1 MRRGPKMDEQIKE
14 LMALYGLSDEQAR
27 EALRRLA
34 QLESLLAAHRLKH
47 AQIDARLHGV
57 A

>member
-1 MRRGPKMDEQIKE
+1 MDDRIKE

-27 EALRRLA
+27 EALLRLER
-34 QLESLLAAHRLKH
+34 LERLLAAHRLKN

>member
-1 MRRGPKMDEQIKE
+1 MDEQIKE
-14 LMALYGLSDEQAR
+14 LMDLYGISDEQAR
-27 EALRRLA
+27 EALLRLA
-34 QLESLLAAHRLKH
+34 QLERLLAAPRIRQ

>member
-1 MRRGPKMDEQIKE
+1 MDEQIKA
-14 LMALYGLSDEQAR
+14 LMALYGISDEQAR
-27 EALRRLA
+27 EALLRMA
-34 QLESLLAAHRLKH
+34 QIERLLAAHRLKH